1 MRINLNILEAY
12 LIEMRFLVP
21 LISKSDYGTYYKFI
35 CQTKLP
41 ILAIVLSPL
50 HATISVVTVV
60 EFHSEAGEI
69 QYVFAPQ

>member
-1 MRINLNILEAY
+1 MRINLKKLEAY

-60 EFHSEAGEI
+60 EFHSVEEKF
-69 QYVFAPQ
+69 Q